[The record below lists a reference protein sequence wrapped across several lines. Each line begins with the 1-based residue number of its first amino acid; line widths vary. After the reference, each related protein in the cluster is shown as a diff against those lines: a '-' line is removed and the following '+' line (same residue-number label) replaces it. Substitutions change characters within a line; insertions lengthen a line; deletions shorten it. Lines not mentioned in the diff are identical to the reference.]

1 MNCDNGCDNT
11 NKIAK
16 ILEKIVYLQE
26 CGGQNITSSC
36 DKPFLGDVTLLA
48 NTRPLNLY
56 TCVNATL
63 WQIPYTLNGTQ
74 GESPFF
80 RVENVFDDTAT
91 FRVLAFD
98 GENYTPTN
106 DYFTIRLS
114 CIGALK
120 CLNDVLLT
128 L

>member
-1 MNCDNGCDNT
+1 MNCENDNT
-11 NKIAK
+11 NKIAN

-26 CGGQNITSSC
+26 CGEQNVTSSC

-56 TCVNATL
+56 TCVNGVL
-63 WQIPYTLNGTQ
+63 WQIPYTLNGVQ
-74 GESPFF
+74 AESPYF
-80 RVENVFDDTAT
+80 RVESIFDDTAT

-98 GENYTPTN
+98 GTVYTPTD

-120 CLNDVLLT
+120 CLQDVLLA